1 MISEGLVYVIDDDAS
16 VRRALAR
23 LIASAGFDVET
34 FPSAEAFLHHPATN
48 RPACLVLDVRL
59 PGESGLELQAAMG
72 DARRFLPIIFVT
84 GHGTVSGGVRAMK
97 EGAVDF
103 LQKPVDEHELLG
115 GIQRALDRSREARAS
130 LAEQAELERR
140 LAALTPREGE
150 VLDLVA
156 TGMLNKQ
163 IAERL
168 GVAEKT
174 IKVHRGRVM
183 HKMAAASVAE
193 LVRMLHTLGRETS
206 KASMLARTWDQRPIA
221 ADRQVRAE

>member
-1 MISEGLVYVIDDDAS
+1 MIPEGLVYVIDDDAS

-23 LIASAGFDVET
+23 LIAAAGFDVET

-59 PGESGLELQAAMG
+59 PGESGLELQAALG

-84 GHGTVSGGVRAMK
+84 GHGTVAGGVRAMK
-97 EGAVDF
+97 AGAVDF

-115 GIQRALDRSREARAS
+115 GIQRALDRSRQARAS
-130 LAEQAELERR
+130 LAEQAELELR
-140 LAALTPREGE
+140 LAALTPRERE

-193 LVRMLHTLGRETS
+193 LVRMLHKLGRETS
-206 KASMLARTWDQRPIA
+206 KALMVARPWDQRPIA
-221 ADRQVRAE
+221 GDREVRAE

>member
-1 MISEGLVYVIDDDAS
+1 
-16 VRRALAR
+16 
-23 LIASAGFDVET
+23 
-34 FPSAEAFLHHPATN
+34 
-48 RPACLVLDVRL
+48 VLDVRL
-59 PGESGLELQAAMG
+59 PGESGLELQAALG
-72 DARRFLPIIFVT
+72 DTRRFLPIIFVT

-130 LAEQAELERR
+130 LAEQAELEHR
-140 LAALTPREGE
+140 LAALTPRERE

-193 LVRMLHTLGRETS
+193 LVRMLHKLGRETS
-206 KASMLARTWDQRPIA
+206 RALMVARPWDQRPIA
-221 ADRQVRAE
+221 ADREVRAE